1 MAMHLIG
8 VYPIG
13 MHLLMGMHPKGVAK
27 SVSDPWGA
35 TIIKGD
41 AMYNGSRILPAEAH
55 LTDLRVGLPEL
66 WRRGHRGWT
75 RRR

>member
-1 MAMHLIG
+1 MAMYLIG

-35 TIIKGD
+35 
-41 AMYNGSRILPAEAH
+41 MYNNCRILPAEGH
-55 LTDLRVGLPEL
+55 LMDLRVGLPEL
-66 WRRGHRGWT
+66 WR
-75 RRR
+75 